1 MRWASLLA
9 TAVGGI
15 LTVASPPPAWG
26 TDTKAECI
34 AAADQGQ
41 SMRDAG
47 NYVRAREAFSRC
59 ASEVCPKVVTQSCN
73 RWLHETD
80 EAMPTVVLGAK
91 DETGRDLT
99 HARVTM
105 DGSPLTEVLDGKP
118 VQTDPGQH
126 VFRFTRAES
135 EPAETTVVLQAGERN
150 RVIAVTLKP
159 SAAVAS
165 EPPPS
170 AEPQSSS
177 VLSARNVASL
187 SILVLGGVAIGVGA
201 YFEGQSG
208 SHSST
213 AAGLRGSM
221 PSYACT
227 DAPASAACQ
236 QLSSA
241 VDTQHS
247 DAVAGTAMLIGGAV
261 LVAGAAVTWL
271 AWPHG
276 AEPRSGLEVRYPT
289 LQPQAGGASVGL
301 AGTF

>member
-1 MRWASLLA
+1 
-9 TAVGGI
+9 
-15 LTVASPPPAWG
+15 
-26 TDTKAECI
+26 
-34 AAADQGQ
+34 
-41 SMRDAG
+41 
-47 NYVRAREAFSRC
+47 VRAREAFSRC
-59 ASEVCPKVVTQSCN
+59 ASEVCPRVVTQSCN

-99 HARVTM
+99 RAKVTM
-105 DGSPLTEVLDGKP
+105 DGTALTEVLDGKP

-126 VFRFTRAES
+126 VFRFTRPES

-170 AEPQSSS
+170 SGQPPSSS
-177 VLSARNVASL
+177 VLSARNVTSL
-187 SILVLGGVAIGVGA
+187 SMLVLGGVAIGVGA
-201 YFEGQSG
+201 TFEGQSG

-227 DAPASAACQ
+227 DAPTSAACQ

-247 DAVAGTAMLIGGAV
+247 DAVVGTAMLIGGAV

-271 AWPHG
+271 AWPHA